1 MFYDFAHRHTPC
13 TVDGVP
19 EAVILSRG
27 ASGSSQFGRES
38 DYIGRFAPES
48 SVLPGALI
56 ETGET
61 FLVCSLRTTPDRD
74 KYSGMVKTN
83 MIVKVQRYGQ
93 QYDENDNP
101 IGDPEFQD
109 IETEVNAFAQYVT
122 AQLRQEDPGL
132 LATST
137 HLLRLQR
144 TVDVRRPDDTSLMSP
159 DRIVLNGRPYQVDD
173 VGDIQYPGLYQV
185 QLSEDRR

>member
-1 MFYDFAHRHTPC
+1 MFHEFAHRHTPC
-13 TVDGVP
+13 TVNGVP

-48 SVLPGALI
+48 SVIPGALI
-56 ETGET
+56 DSGET
-61 FLVCSLRTTPDRD
+61 FLVCSIRSTPDRD
-74 KYSGMVKTN
+74 KYCGMVKTN
-83 MIVKVQRYGQ
+83 MVVKVQRYSQ
-93 QYDENDNP
+93 EYDDHYNP
-101 IGDPEFQD
+101 IGDPDFQD
-109 IETEVNAFAQYVT
+109 IATEVNAFAQYVT
-122 AQLRQEDPGL
+122 AQLRQQDPGL

-159 DRIVLNGRPYQVDD
+159 DRIVLNGRPYQVDAVD
-173 VGDIQYPGLYQV
+173 DIQFPGLYQV